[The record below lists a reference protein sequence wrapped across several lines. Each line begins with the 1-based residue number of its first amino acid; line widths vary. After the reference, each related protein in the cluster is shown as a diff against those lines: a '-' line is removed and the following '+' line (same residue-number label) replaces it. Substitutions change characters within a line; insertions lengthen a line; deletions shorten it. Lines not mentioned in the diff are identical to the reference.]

1 MLNLKRLQYL
11 DAVYQYKNFTQASEA
26 LYVSQPAISS
36 AVQALEEELG
46 VRLVVRSSKGVTF
59 TYEGEQFMIWARR
72 ILSTCEAAE
81 NAMRDLA
88 GTAEQRLRLGISHVL
103 TNPIVPMI
111 FSTFL
116 REHPKAQI
124 YLNEGSMNKHVE
136 MVTGEMLDLAYN
148 AFPTA
153 PEAEELEIIP
163 MGTMEIHAV
172 LHPDHPLAR
181 LDRIPLDVFVLALA
195 GEWLI
200 YENAS
205 YYPSSVLGEVV
216 FVALAYLFILAFTA
230 RCKAGMVLAD
240 LVVLRL
246 LSRGAVWAWRHLRVL
261 VLSLPLTWKTAA
273 VLVALMAAELLMLAY
288 DLNEAELAVYLAL
301 HILILGAAMWQVLAL
316 RKLQQG
322 GENLAKG
329 DFSHPITLSRG
340 ALPELKRHAA
350 NLNSV
355 QQGIQ
360 QAVEEK
366 MKSERLKT
374 QLITN
379 VSHDIKTPLTSIVN
393 YVDLLKKEEMPSDS
407 AREYLEVLDRQSQRL
422 RKLTEDLVEASK
434 ASTGNIPV
442 SLAPTDLNVLLS
454 QVCGEY
460 QQRLEKQVLE
470 PVLSLG
476 QPSPWAMADGR
487 LLWRVLDNLM
497 SNICKYAMPGTRVYL
512 TTEREGDTARMVV
525 RNISRYPLN
534 ISADELTER
543 FVRGD
548 SSRSTEGSGLGLSI
562 ATSLMSL
569 QGGGF
574 RLTIDGD
581 LFKVTLTLPAAG
593 AEE

>member
-195 GEWLI
+195 GEWREFERHQVIPDILFNYDQVLCMANLVRSCRYVGI
-200 YENAS
+200 I
-205 YYPSSVLGEVV
+205 SVAQGQQALGCEGLAIRPFEEPVV
-216 FVALAYLFILAFTA
+216 FDVGFF
-230 RCKAGMVLAD
+230 
-240 LVVLRL
+240 
-246 LSRGAVWAWRHLRVL
+246 
-261 VLSLPLTWKTAA
+261 
-273 VLVALMAAELLMLAY
+273 
-288 DLNEAELAVYLAL
+288 
-301 HILILGAAMWQVLAL
+301 
-316 RKLQQG
+316 
-322 GENLAKG
+322 
-329 DFSHPITLSRG
+329 
-340 ALPELKRHAA
+340 
-350 NLNSV
+350 
-355 QQGIQ
+355 
-360 QAVEEK
+360 
-366 MKSERLKT
+366 
-374 QLITN
+374 
-379 VSHDIKTPLTSIVN
+379 
-393 YVDLLKKEEMPSDS
+393 LKKG
-407 AREYLEVLDRQSQRL
+407 RYLPKLGWELIRFIQENTL
-422 RKLTEDLVEASK
+422 R
-434 ASTGNIPV
+434 G
-442 SLAPTDLNVLLS
+442 
-454 QVCGEY
+454 
-460 QQRLEKQVLE
+460 
-470 PVLSLG
+470 
-476 QPSPWAMADGR
+476 
-487 LLWRVLDNLM
+487 
-497 SNICKYAMPGTRVYL
+497 GT
-512 TTEREGDTARMVV
+512 
-525 RNISRYPLN
+525 
-534 ISADELTER
+534 
-543 FVRGD
+543 
-548 SSRSTEGSGLGLSI
+548 
-562 ATSLMSL
+562 
-569 QGGGF
+569 
-574 RLTIDGD
+574 
-581 LFKVTLTLPAAG
+581 
-593 AEE
+593 